1 MFGVSA
7 GPPTRFFHV
16 FILDI
21 EIPQI
26 LNFTFFAY
34 GLGLGRRIW
43 NGFESVCD
51 HKHCWRNFLPCMND
65 WWIWKDFGSALHWM
79 YDIAIG

>member
-43 NGFESVCD
+43 NGFESV
-51 HKHCWRNFLPCMND
+51 RSQALLAQFLAMYERLVD
-65 WWIWKDFGSALHWM
+65 MERLWLSATL
-79 YDIAIG
+79 DV